1 MYGAWTEIHGPS
13 KVQLISII
21 ISHRVISSSFVEKA
35 TEIERNHEIRI
46 VINSIFI

>member
-1 MYGAWTEIHGPS
+1 MYGARTEIHGTS

-46 VINSIFI
+46 VIKSIFI